1 MQSAEKATRY
11 AEIVK
16 FFGFVLS
23 QYRLYSDK
31 HPASQL
37 AIRNLV
43 ARLEVA
49 LSSEPN
55 LTMAFVGGRLIVND
69 HALDSKKTGVA
80 ELLRETHRLRIE
92 SLTFDQGTTEDE
104 TSSFLKLIAT
114 PAKAL
119 EEMGGLRKVLEEANL
134 PHIRLGTARIQIVKE
149 EEAVVKKSEIGQ
161 GEGGDGG
168 EGGKGEGEG
177 GKGEGAKKEGAPAKG
192 KGRRIERVEELV
204 DHLIKGAGEKVELT
218 IDLERLAYEVEKK
231 PELVAR
237 EVVHRAEDLESLKR
251 IVEDLGKFLQ
261 EHLARPMMQEGKD
274 FSPRISRFAR
284 EFKKAVEGPDVP
296 NDFKVSVEELVA
308 RLEQCADEVKLEL
321 ITKTFQDSGGDT
333 ASLARVVGK
342 FLRGKESRE
351 RLLEP
356 LRERISAL
364 GIGEKGFEQAFA
376 ALEEKRGPKKSGQV
390 DVPIEELEELRRI
403 RDQFKE
409 ELSRRLK
416 EETAVIEREKKRAL
430 DEKERVDSI
439 IRSIGEGL
447 VVVDGDGKIQFMN
460 PAAEKLLGLN
470 QSGAKGV
477 PVPELVKGQHTL
489 AMAKGPL
496 RDGADHVT
504 KEIEVKSSDAET
516 QRIVQA
522 STAVIENEDGK
533 TVGMVSV
540 LSDITKQ
547 KQLDEAKS
555 KFVSHVSH
563 ELRTPLLS
571 IQESLALLLGKEIGE
586 VTPEQEKFLSIAQ
599 RNIGRLS
606 RLVNDLLDVAKLE
619 AGKIELRPVS
629 FELKD
634 MVHHVVETVRSWAE
648 GKGVAIDEAY
658 PKESVPMLAD
668 PDRLTQVVTNLLGN
682 AIKFTPEG
690 GKISVEVEIDSRQPA
705 PGTAEEPGVAVSV
718 QDSGIGIPKHDQE
731 RIFEKFEQV
740 SLASPQGVSSTGL
753 GLTIAKEIVELHGG
767 KIWVDSNEGQGSR
780 FTFAIPQRLR
790 GAVKAEQDVA

>member
-1 MQSAEKATRY
+1 MQVQERETQY
-11 AEIVK
+11 GEIVK
-16 FFGFVLS
+16 FFGMVLS

-31 HPASQL
+31 HPSAQL
-37 AIRNLV
+37 AIKNLV
-43 ARLEVA
+43 GRLEAV
-49 LSSEPN
+49 LGSESK

-69 HALDSKKTGVA
+69 HPLDHKKTGVA
-80 ELLRETHRLRIE
+80 ELLRETLRLHIE
-92 SLTFDQGTTEDE
+92 SLIFDQGTSEE
-104 TSSFLKLIAT
+104 EISSFFKLIAT

-119 EEMGGLRKVLEEANL
+119 EQMGGLKKVLEEANFK
-134 PHIRLGTARIQIVKE
+134 HIRLGTARIQIIKE
-149 EEAVVKKSEIGQ
+149 EEAVVKKSEIGEGAGP
-161 GEGGDGG
+161 GEGDGG
-168 EGGKGEGEG
+168 K
-177 GKGEGAKKEGAPAKG
+177 KDGAAPI
-192 KGRRIERVEELV
+192 GRGRKIERMEDLV
-204 DHLIKGAGEKVELT
+204 DHLLKGAGEKIELT
-218 IDLERLAYEVEKK
+218 LDVERLAYEVEKK
-231 PELVAR
+231 PEIVAR
-237 EVVHRAEDLESLKR
+237 EVVQRAEDLESLKR
-251 IVEDLGKFLQ
+251 IVEDLGRFLQ
-261 EHLARPMMQEGKD
+261 EHLARPLMQEGKD
-274 FSPRISRFAR
+274 FSPRISRFAK

-296 NDFKVSVEELVA
+296 ADFKASVEELVA
-308 RLEQCADEVKLEL
+308 RLESCADEVKLEL
-321 ITKTFQDSGGDT
+321 ITKAFQESGGDT
-333 ASLARVVGK
+333 ASLAKIIGK
-342 FLRGKESRE
+342 FLRGKEIRE

-356 LRERISAL
+356 LQERISAL
-364 GIGEKGFEQAFA
+364 GIGEKDLDQAFVV
-376 ALEEKRGPKKSGQV
+376 LEEKRAPKKSGQV
-390 DVPIEELEELRRI
+390 EVPVGELEELRRI
-403 RDQFKE
+403 RDRFAA
-409 ELSRRLK
+409 ELALQVK
-416 EETAVIEREKKRAL
+416 QQTMVLEREKKRVL

-460 PAAEKLLGLN
+460 PAAEKLLGLD
-470 QSGAKGV
+470 QKGAKGV
-477 PVPELVKGQHTL
+477 PIPQLMKGEHTL
-489 AMAKGPL
+489 ALAKGPL

-504 KEIEVKSSDAET
+504 KQVELKSSSEDT
-516 QRIVQA
+516 QKIVQA

-555 KFVSHVSH
+555 KFVAHVSH

-619 AGKIELRPVS
+619 AGKIELRPMP
-629 FELKD
+629 FELRD

-648 GKGVAIDEAY
+648 GKGVTIGEAY
-658 PKESVPMLAD
+658 PEKSIQMVAD

-690 GKISVEVEIDSRQPA
+690 GKISVEINPEQSA
-705 PGTAEEPGVAVSV
+705 PGMAEKPGVAVSV
-718 QDSGIGIPKHDQE
+718 QDSGIGIPKQDQK

-767 KIWVDSNEGQGSR
+767 RIWVDSSEGEGSR
-780 FTFAIPQRLR
+780 FTFAIPQRL
-790 GAVKAEQDVA
+790 KDDAEADQGLV

>member
-1 MQSAEKATRY
+1 MQVHERETQY
-11 AEIVK
+11 GEIVK
-16 FFGFVLS
+16 FFGMVLS

-31 HPASQL
+31 HPSAQL
-37 AIRNLV
+37 AIKNLV
-43 ARLEVA
+43 GRLEAA
-49 LSSEPN
+49 LGSESK

-69 HALDSKKTGVA
+69 HPLDHKKSGVA
-80 ELLRETHRLRIE
+80 ELLRETSRLNIE
-92 SLTFDQGTTEDE
+92 SLIFDQGTDE
-104 TSSFLKLIAT
+104 EEISSFFKLIAT

-119 EEMGGLRKVLEEANL
+119 EQMGGLKKVLEEANFK
-134 PHIRLGTARIQIVKE
+134 HIRLGTARIQIIKE
-149 EEAVVKKSEIGQ
+149 EEAVVKKSEIGEGAGP
-161 GEGGDGG
+161 GEGDGG
-168 EGGKGEGEG
+168 K
-177 GKGEGAKKEGAPAKG
+177 KDGAAPA
-192 KGRRIERVEELV
+192 GRGRKIERMEDLV
-204 DHLIKGAGEKVELT
+204 DHLLKGAGEKIELT
-218 IDLERLAYEVEKK
+218 LDVERLAYEVEKK
-231 PELVAR
+231 PEIVAR
-237 EVVHRAEDLESLKR
+237 EVVQRAEDLESLKR
-251 IVEDLGKFLQ
+251 IVEDLGRFLQ
-261 EHLARPMMQEGKD
+261 EHLARPLMQEGKD
-274 FSPRISRFAR
+274 FSPRISRFAK

-296 NDFKVSVEELVA
+296 DDFKASVEELVA
-308 RLEQCADEVKLEL
+308 RLESCADEVKLEL
-321 ITKTFQDSGGDT
+321 ITKAFQESGGDT
-333 ASLARVVGK
+333 ASLAKIIGK
-342 FLRGKESRE
+342 FLRGKETRE
-351 RLLEP
+351 RLLDP

-364 GIGEKGFEQAFA
+364 GIGEKDLDQAFA
-376 ALEEKRGPKKSGQV
+376 MLEEKRAPKKSGQIE
-390 DVPIEELEELRRI
+390 VPVEELEELRRV
-403 RDQFKE
+403 RDQFAA
-409 ELSRRLK
+409 ELALQVK
-416 EETAVIEREKKRAL
+416 QQTMTLEREKKRVL

-460 PAAEKLLGLN
+460 PAAERLLGLD
-470 QSGAKGV
+470 QKGAKGV
-477 PVPELVKGQHTL
+477 PIPQLMKGEHTL
-489 AMAKGPL
+489 ALAKGPL

-504 KEIEVKSSDAET
+504 KEVELKSSNEDT

-555 KFVSHVSH
+555 KFVAHVSH

-619 AGKIELRPVS
+619 AGKIELHPIP
-629 FELKD
+629 FELRD

-648 GKGVAIDEAY
+648 GKGVTIGEEY
-658 PKESVPMLAD
+658 PEKSIQVVAD

-690 GKISVEVEIDSRQPA
+690 GKISVEINPEQSA
-705 PGTAEEPGVAVSV
+705 PGMAEEPGVAVSV
-718 QDSGIGIPKHDQE
+718 QDSGIGIPKQDQK

-767 KIWVDSNEGQGSR
+767 RIWVDSSEGEGSR
-780 FTFAIPQRLR
+780 FTFAIPRRLK
-790 GAVKAEQDVA
+790 GEAGAEQGLG

>member
-1 MQSAEKATRY
+1 
-11 AEIVK
+11 I
-16 FFGFVLS
+16 
-23 QYRLYSDK
+23 
-31 HPASQL
+31 
-37 AIRNLV
+37 
-43 ARLEVA
+43 
-49 LSSEPN
+49 
-55 LTMAFVGGRLIVND
+55 
-69 HALDSKKTGVA
+69 
-80 ELLRETHRLRIE
+80 
-92 SLTFDQGTTEDE
+92 
-104 TSSFLKLIAT
+104 
-114 PAKAL
+114 
-119 EEMGGLRKVLEEANL
+119 
-134 PHIRLGTARIQIVKE
+134 
-149 EEAVVKKSEIGQ
+149 
-161 GEGGDGG
+161 
-168 EGGKGEGEG
+168 
-177 GKGEGAKKEGAPAKG
+177 
-192 KGRRIERVEELV
+192 
-204 DHLIKGAGEKVELT
+204 
-218 IDLERLAYEVEKK
+218 
-231 PELVAR
+231 
-237 EVVHRAEDLESLKR
+237 
-251 IVEDLGKFLQ
+251 
-261 EHLARPMMQEGKD
+261 QEGKD

-342 FLRGKESRE
+342 FLRGKESRQ

-364 GIGEKGFEQAFA
+364 GIGEKGFDQAFA
-376 ALEEKRGPKKSGQV
+376 VLGEKRGPKKSGQV

-409 ELSRRLK
+409 ELARRLK

-430 DEKERVDSI
+430 DEKERVDTI

-460 PAAEKLLGLN
+460 PAAEKLLGLDHA
-470 QSGAKGV
+470 GAKGV

-619 AGKIELRPVS
+619 AGKIELQPVR

-648 GKGVAIDEAY
+648 SKGVAIDEVY
-658 PKESVPMLAD
+658 PEAPIPVLAD

-690 GKISVEVEIDSRQPA
+690 GKISVEVDPRQSA

-718 QDSGIGIPKHDQE
+718 QDSGIGIPKQDQE

-790 GAVKAEQDVA
+790 GAVEVEQDVA

>member
-80 ELLRETHRLRIE
+80 ELLRETHRLHIE

-114 PAKAL
+114 PAKTL
-119 EEMGGLRKVLEEANL
+119 EQMGGLKKVLEEANL
-134 PHIRLGTARIQIVKE
+134 RHIRLGTARIQIVKE

-168 EGGKGEGEG
+168 E
-177 GKGEGAKKEGAPAKG
+177 GEGAKKEGAPAKG

-218 IDLERLAYEVEKK
+218 IDLERLAYEVENK

-237 EVVHRAEDLESLKR
+237 EGVRRAEDLESLKR

-261 EHLARPMMQEGKD
+261 EHLARPMIQEGKD

-296 NDFKVSVEELVA
+296 TDFKVSVEELVA

-333 ASLARVVGK
+333 TSLARVVGK
-342 FLRGKESRE
+342 FLRGKESRQ

-356 LRERISAL
+356 LRERIGAL
-364 GIGEKGFEQAFA
+364 GIGEKGVAQAFA
-376 ALEEKRGPKKSGQV
+376 ALEEKQAPKKSGQV
-390 DVPIEELEELRRI
+390 DVPVEELQDLRRI

-409 ELSRRLK
+409 ELARRLK
-416 EETAVIEREKKRAL
+416 EETAVIELEKKRAL
-430 DEKERVDSI
+430 DDKERVDSI
-439 IRSIGEGL
+439 ISSIGEGL

-460 PAAEKLLGLN
+460 PAAENLLGLN
-470 QSGAKGV
+470 HSGAKGV
-477 PVPELVKGQHTL
+477 RVPELVKGQHTL

-571 IQESLALLLGKEIGE
+571 IQESLALLLGKEIVE
-586 VTPEQEKFLSIAQ
+586 VTPEQEKFISIAH
-599 RNIGRLS
+599 RNITRLS

-619 AGKIELRPVS
+619 AGKIELRPIP

-658 PKESVPMLAD
+658 PKES
-668 PDRLTQVVTNLLGN
+668 RS
-682 AIKFTPEG
+682 E
-690 GKISVEVEIDSRQPA
+690 
-705 PGTAEEPGVAVSV
+705 
-718 QDSGIGIPKHDQE
+718 
-731 RIFEKFEQV
+731 
-740 SLASPQGVSSTGL
+740 
-753 GLTIAKEIVELHGG
+753 
-767 KIWVDSNEGQGSR
+767 
-780 FTFAIPQRLR
+780 
-790 GAVKAEQDVA
+790 

>member
-1 MQSAEKATRY
+1 M
-11 AEIVK
+11 
-16 FFGFVLS
+16 
-23 QYRLYSDK
+23 
-31 HPASQL
+31 
-37 AIRNLV
+37 
-43 ARLEVA
+43 
-49 LSSEPN
+49 
-55 LTMAFVGGRLIVND
+55 
-69 HALDSKKTGVA
+69 
-80 ELLRETHRLRIE
+80 
-92 SLTFDQGTTEDE
+92 
-104 TSSFLKLIAT
+104 IAT
-114 PAKAL
+114 PAKTL
-119 EEMGGLRKVLEEANL
+119 EQMGGLKKVLEEANL
-134 PHIRLGTARIQIVKE
+134 QHIRLGTARIQIVKE

-161 GEGGDGG
+161 GEDGGGG

-177 GKGEGAKKEGAPAKG
+177 GKGEGAKKEGAAAKG

-237 EVVHRAEDLESLKR
+237 EVVHRAEDIESLKR

-261 EHLARPMMQEGKD
+261 EHLARPMIQEGKD

-342 FLRGKESRE
+342 FLRGKESRQ

-364 GIGEKGFEQAFA
+364 GIGEKGFDQAFA
-376 ALEEKRGPKKSGQV
+376 VLGEKRGPKKSGQV

-409 ELSRRLK
+409 ELARRLK

-430 DEKERVDSI
+430 DEKERVDTI

-460 PAAEKLLGLN
+460 PAAEKLLGLDHA
-470 QSGAKGV
+470 GAKGV

-533 TVGMVSV
+533 TVG
-540 LSDITKQ
+540 
-547 KQLDEAKS
+547 
-555 KFVSHVSH
+555 
-563 ELRTPLLS
+563 RTPLLS

-619 AGKIELRPVS
+619 AGKIELQPVR

-648 GKGVAIDEAY
+648 SKGVAIDEVY
-658 PKESVPMLAD
+658 PEAPIPVLAD

-690 GKISVEVEIDSRQPA
+690 GKISVEVDPRQSA

-718 QDSGIGIPKHDQE
+718 QDSGIGIPKQDQE

-790 GAVKAEQDVA
+790 GAVEVEQDVA

>member
-1 MQSAEKATRY
+1 MQPHDKEARY

-49 LSSEPN
+49 LGSEPN
-55 LTMAFVGGRLIVND
+55 LTMAFVGGRLVVND
-69 HALDSKKTGVA
+69 HALDNKKTGVA
-80 ELLRETHRLRIE
+80 ELLRETQRLHIE
-92 SLTFDQGTTEDE
+92 SVTFDQGGTEDE
-104 TSSFLKLIAT
+104 TSSFFKLIAT
-114 PAKAL
+114 PPKTL
-119 EEMGGLRKVLEEANL
+119 EQMGGFKKVLEEANL
-134 PHIRLGTARIQIVKE
+134 RHIRLGTARIQIIKE
-149 EEAVVKKSEIGQ
+149 EEVVVKK
-161 GEGGDGG
+161 GEVGPGGG
-168 EGGKGEGEG
+168 EEAGAPVEE
-177 GKGEGAKKEGAPAKG
+177 AKKEADAPKG
-192 KGRRIERVEELV
+192 KARRIERVEELV
-204 DHLIKGAGEKVELT
+204 DHLLKGAGETIELT
-218 IDLERLAYEVEKK
+218 LDVERLAYEVEKK

-237 EVVHRAEDLESLKR
+237 EVVHRAEDIDSLKR
-251 IVEDLGKFLQ
+251 IVEDLGQFLRQ
-261 EHLARPMMQEGKD
+261 HLAQPMVQEGKD
-274 FSPRISRFAR
+274 FSPRITRFAK
-284 EFKKAVEGPDVP
+284 EFKKAIEEPDVP
-296 NDFKVSVEELVA
+296 DDFKASIGDLVA
-308 RLEQCADEVKLEL
+308 SLERCADEVKLEL
-321 ITKTFQDSGGDT
+321 VAKAFQDSGNDA
-333 ASLARVVGK
+333 ASLSKIAAK
-342 FLRGKESRE
+342 FLRGKEARE
-351 RLLEP
+351 RLLGP
-356 LRERISAL
+356 LRERLSAL
-364 GIGEKGFEQAFA
+364 GVAQEDLDRVFT
-376 ALEEKRGPKKSGQV
+376 ALEEKRAAKKSGHV
-390 DVPIEELEELRRI
+390 EVSVEELEELRRI
-403 RDQFKE
+403 RDQFTD
-409 ELSRRLK
+409 ELTRRVW
-416 EETAVIEREKKRAL
+416 EQTAALEREKKRAL
-430 DEKERVDSI
+430 DEKERVDAI

-447 VVVDGDGKIQFMN
+447 VVVDGEGRIQFMN
-460 PAAEKLLGLN
+460 PAAEKLLGLDHA
-470 QSGAKGV
+470 GAKGV
-477 PVPELVKGQHTL
+477 PVPDLVKGQHTL

-496 RDGADHVT
+496 RDGDDHLT
-504 KEIEVKSSDAET
+504 KEIEVKSSDVET
-516 QRIVQA
+516 QRVVQA
-522 STAVIENEDGK
+522 STAIIENQDGK

-555 KFVSHVSH
+555 KFVASVSH

-571 IQESLALLLGKEIGE
+571 IQESLALLLGKEVGE

-648 GKGVAIDEAY
+648 GKGVAINEAY
-658 PKESVPMLAD
+658 SKEPVPMVAD

-690 GKISVEVEIDSRQPA
+690 GKISVEIDPRQSA

-718 QDSGIGIPKHDQE
+718 QDSGIGIPKQDQE

-767 KIWVDSNEGQGSR
+767 RIWVDSEEGKGSR
-780 FTFAIPQRLR
+780 FTFAIPRRLR
-790 GAVKAEQDVA
+790 SAVEAEQDVA

>member
-1 MQSAEKATRY
+1 MQVHERETQY
-11 AEIVK
+11 GEIVK
-16 FFGFVLS
+16 FFGMVLS

-31 HPASQL
+31 HPSAQL
-37 AIRNLV
+37 AIKNLV
-43 ARLEVA
+43 GRLEAV
-49 LSSEPN
+49 LGSESK

-69 HALDSKKTGVA
+69 HPLDHKKTGVA
-80 ELLRETHRLRIE
+80 ELLRETLRLHIE
-92 SLTFDQGTTEDE
+92 SLIFDQGTSEE
-104 TSSFLKLIAT
+104 EISSFFKLIAT

-119 EEMGGLRKVLEEANL
+119 EQMGGLKKVLEEANFK
-134 PHIRLGTARIQIVKE
+134 HIRLGTARIQIIKE
-149 EEAVVKKSEIGQ
+149 EEAVVKKSEIGEGAGP
-161 GEGGDGG
+161 GEGDGG
-168 EGGKGEGEG
+168 
-177 GKGEGAKKEGAPAKG
+177 KKDGTAPT
-192 KGRRIERVEELV
+192 GRGRKIERMEDLV
-204 DHLIKGAGEKVELT
+204 DHLLKGAGEKIELT
-218 IDLERLAYEVEKK
+218 LDVERLAYEVEKK
-231 PELVAR
+231 PEIVAR
-237 EVVHRAEDLESLKR
+237 EVVQRAEDLESLKR
-251 IVEDLGKFLQ
+251 IVEDLGRFLQ
-261 EHLARPMMQEGKD
+261 EHLARPLMQEGKD
-274 FSPRISRFAR
+274 FSPRISRFAK

-296 NDFKVSVEELVA
+296 ADFKASVEELVA
-308 RLEQCADEVKLEL
+308 RLESCADEVKLEL
-321 ITKTFQDSGGDT
+321 ITKAFQESGGDT
-333 ASLARVVGK
+333 ASLAKIIGK
-342 FLRGKESRE
+342 FLRGKEIRE

-356 LRERISAL
+356 LQERISAL
-364 GIGEKGFEQAFA
+364 GIGEKDLDQAFVV
-376 ALEEKRGPKKSGQV
+376 LEEKRAPKKSGQV
-390 DVPIEELEELRRI
+390 EVPVGELEELRRI
-403 RDQFKE
+403 RDRFAA
-409 ELSRRLK
+409 ELALQVK
-416 EETAVIEREKKRAL
+416 QQTMVLEREKKRVL

-460 PAAEKLLGLN
+460 PAAEKLLGLD
-470 QSGAKGV
+470 QKGAKGV
-477 PVPELVKGQHTL
+477 PIPQLMKGEHTL
-489 AMAKGPL
+489 ALAKGPL

-504 KEIEVKSSDAET
+504 KQVELKSSSEDT
-516 QRIVQA
+516 QKIVQA

-555 KFVSHVSH
+555 KFVAHVSH

-619 AGKIELRPVS
+619 AGKIELRPMP
-629 FELKD
+629 FELRD

-648 GKGVAIDEAY
+648 GKGVTIGEAY
-658 PKESVPMLAD
+658 PEKSIQMVAD

-690 GKISVEVEIDSRQPA
+690 GKISVEINPEQSA
-705 PGTAEEPGVAVSV
+705 PGMAEKPGVAVSV
-718 QDSGIGIPKHDQE
+718 QDSGIGIPKQDQK

-767 KIWVDSNEGQGSR
+767 RIWVDSSEGEGSR
-780 FTFAIPQRLR
+780 FTFAIPQRLKDDA
-790 GAVKAEQDVA
+790 GADQGLV

>member
-1 MQSAEKATRY
+1 MQPHDKEARY

-23 QYRLYSDK
+23 QYRLYSNK

-49 LSSEPN
+49 LGSEPN
-55 LTMAFVGGRLIVND
+55 LTMAFVGGRLVVND
-69 HALDSKKTGVA
+69 HALDNKKTGVA
-80 ELLRETHRLRIE
+80 ELLRETQRLHIE
-92 SLTFDQGTTEDE
+92 SVTFDQGSTEDE
-104 TSSFLKLIAT
+104 TSSFFKLIAT
-114 PAKAL
+114 PPKTL
-119 EEMGGLRKVLEEANL
+119 EQMGGFKKVLEEANL
-134 PHIRLGTARIQIVKE
+134 QHIRLGTARIQIIKE
-149 EEAVVKKSEIGQ
+149 EEVVVKK
-161 GEGGDGG
+161 GEVGPGGG
-168 EGGKGEGEG
+168 EEAGAPVEE
-177 GKGEGAKKEGAPAKG
+177 AKKEADAPKG
-192 KGRRIERVEELV
+192 KTRRIERVEELV
-204 DHLIKGAGEKVELT
+204 DHLLKGAGEKVELT

-237 EVVHRAEDLESLKR
+237 EMVHRAEDLESLKR

-261 EHLARPMMQEGKD
+261 EHLARPLMQEGKD

-321 ITKTFQDSGGDT
+321 ITKTFQDGGGDA
-333 ASLARVVGK
+333 ASLAKIGAK
-342 FLRGKESRE
+342 FLRGKEARE
-351 RLLEP
+351 RILGP
-356 LRERISAL
+356 LRERLGAL
-364 GIGEKGFEQAFA
+364 GVAQEDLDRAFM
-376 ALEEKRGPKKSGQV
+376 ALEEKRAAKKSGHV
-390 DVPIEELEELRRI
+390 EVPIEELEELRRI
-403 RDQFKE
+403 RDNFTD
-409 ELSRRLK
+409 ELTRRLW
-416 EETAVIEREKKRAL
+416 EQTAALEREKKRAL
-430 DEKERVDSI
+430 DEKERVDAI

-447 VVVDGDGKIQFMN
+447 VVVDGEGKIQFMN
-460 PAAEKLLGLN
+460 PAAEKLLGLS

-496 RDGADHVT
+496 RDGADPIT
-504 KEIEVKSSDAET
+504 KEIEVKSSDAQT
-516 QRIVQA
+516 QRVVQA
-522 STAVIENEDGK
+522 STAIIENQDGK

-555 KFVSHVSH
+555 KFVASVSH

-571 IQESLALLLGKEIGE
+571 IQESLALLLGKEVGE

-648 GKGVAIDEAY
+648 GKGVAINEAY
-658 PKESVPMLAD
+658 SKEPVPMVAD

-690 GKISVEVEIDSRQPA
+690 GKIGVEIDPRQSA

-718 QDSGIGIPKHDQE
+718 QDSGIGIPKQDQE

-767 KIWVDSNEGQGSR
+767 RIWVDSDEGQGSR
-780 FTFAIPQRLR
+780 FTFAIPRRLR
-790 GAVKAEQDVA
+790 SAVEAEQDVA

>member
-1 MQSAEKATRY
+1 MQVHERETQY
-11 AEIVK
+11 GEIVK
-16 FFGFVLS
+16 FFGMVLS

-31 HPASQL
+31 HPSAQL
-37 AIRNLV
+37 AIKNLV
-43 ARLEVA
+43 GRLEAA
-49 LSSEPN
+49 LGSESK

-69 HALDSKKTGVA
+69 HPLDHKKTGVA
-80 ELLRETHRLRIE
+80 ELLRETSRLHIE
-92 SLTFDQGTTEDE
+92 SLIFDQGTGEE
-104 TSSFLKLIAT
+104 EISSFFKLIAT

-119 EEMGGLRKVLEEANL
+119 EQMGGLKKVLEEANFK
-134 PHIRLGTARIQIVKE
+134 HIRLGTARIQIIKE
-149 EEAVVKKSEIGQ
+149 EEAVVKKSEIGEGAGP
-161 GEGGDGG
+161 GEGDGG
-168 EGGKGEGEG
+168 K
-177 GKGEGAKKEGAPAKG
+177 KDGAAPT
-192 KGRRIERVEELV
+192 GRGRKIERMEDLV
-204 DHLIKGAGEKVELT
+204 DHLLKGAGEKIELT
-218 IDLERLAYEVEKK
+218 LDVERLAYEVEKK
-231 PELVAR
+231 PEIVAR
-237 EVVHRAEDLESLKR
+237 EVVQRAEDLESLKR
-251 IVEDLGKFLQ
+251 IVEDLGRFLQ
-261 EHLARPMMQEGKD
+261 EHLARPLMQEGKD
-274 FSPRISRFAR
+274 FSPRISRFAK

-296 NDFKVSVEELVA
+296 ADFKASVEELVA
-308 RLEQCADEVKLEL
+308 RLESCADEVKLEL
-321 ITKTFQDSGGDT
+321 ITKAFQESGGDT
-333 ASLARVVGK
+333 ASLAKIIGK
-342 FLRGKESRE
+342 FLRGKEIRE
-351 RLLEP
+351 RLLDP

-364 GIGEKGFEQAFA
+364 GIGEKGLDQAFT
-376 ALEEKRGPKKSGQV
+376 ALEEKRAPKRSGQV
-390 DVPIEELEELRRI
+390 EVPVGELEELQRI
-403 RDQFKE
+403 RDHFAE
-409 ELSRRLK
+409 ELALQVK
-416 EETAVIEREKKRAL
+416 QQTMTLEREKKRVL

-460 PAAEKLLGLN
+460 PAAEKLLGLD
-470 QSGAKGV
+470 QKGAKGV
-477 PVPELVKGQHTL
+477 PIPQLMKGEHTL
-489 AMAKGPL
+489 ALAKGPL

-504 KEIEVKSSDAET
+504 KEVELKSSSEDT

-547 KQLDEAKS
+547 KHLDEAKS
-555 KFVSHVSH
+555 KFVAHVSH

-619 AGKIELRPVS
+619 AGKIELRPMP
-629 FELKD
+629 FELRD

-648 GKGVAIDEAY
+648 GKGVTIGEAY
-658 PKESVPMLAD
+658 PEKSIQMVAD

-690 GKISVEVEIDSRQPA
+690 GKISVEINPEQSA
-705 PGTAEEPGVAVSV
+705 PGMAEKPGVAVSV
-718 QDSGIGIPKHDQE
+718 QDSGIGIPKQDQK

-767 KIWVDSNEGQGSR
+767 RIWVDSSEGEGSR
-780 FTFAIPQRLR
+780 FTFAIPQRLKDDA
-790 GAVKAEQDVA
+790 GADQGLV